1 MSTHEQI
8 TNNPTSAVRN
18 TGGRNGPQGLEEPM
32 SDEVLR
38 EMCDK
43 NYHQLLPL
51 IAEKMQKEKEQ
62 KDKLNAVKARLIYGE
77 ESGIKIRSREESHY
91 SESKTPTARTEPR
104 RRHGGRYS
112 RSPSPHASVFK
123 RLKKYR
129 SPSPRLRPRKEGGV
143 FNRLG
148 RKEPATSARPDS
160 RQRSPQAKRTEVE
173 ARRRQQKGTPSR
185 TTSQYSESEDSE
197 GGHWKSKSRRQRS
210 NTYEDDLSQPWTC
223 EERNPFTPRIRHF
236 SLPRTRMPSH
246 VKTYDGSGDPEDHL
260 KLFQSAAKTEGWA
273 MPTWCHMFNST
284 LTGNARVW
292 FDKLPKESIDSYE
305 DLRTAFR
312 ENYLQQTKHI
322 KDPVEIHH
330 IKQRDGE
337 STEDFMERY
346 KAEVLD
352 VEGAPEC
359 MRISGFMHGITH
371 PGLIKRLY
379 ERIPRSMDEMYR
391 MTTSFLQGEVAAL
404 SHGQRKAP
412 SSWKPSEGGGTNQIS
427 RKASKTN
434 KDRIFKAPP
443 PMVTPVEKRDPNKY
457 CEFHSDTGHST
468 DECMQLRKQID
479 EMIKAG
485 KLSQF
490 IKELKQ
496 NDKPK
501 APKKGEASGKDKPL
515 TILMIQ
521 PWERVA
527 KPRITQSFSP
537 ETAMSFPPLRE
548 EDGTEGPMIIEV
560 EMGGH
565 FVHRVYIDGGAS
577 SEVLYEHCFIKL
589 RKEIRDQMVPA
600 TTHLIGFSGET
611 IWPLG
616 QIALLVKIGDEVHS
630 TSAWMNFMV
639 IRSPSQHNAIIGRPG
654 IRKLRAVPSTAHG
667 MLKFPVEGGTVTLQS
682 SRVIPM
688 ECAMISGPSIQT
700 PAANQVLEEKINIAI
715 HPEYPEQTVAIGSTL
730 TEKGR
735 KGLCS
740 LLKQNLDIFAWKPA
754 DMTGVPRNIA
764 EHRLNIREGYSPVRQ
779 KKRGQAPE
787 RNKVIQEEVEKLVDA
802 GIMKEVHYHSWL
814 SNPVMVKKHDGTW
827 RMCVDFKDLN
837 NACPKDC
844 YPLPEIDWKV
854 ESLCGYSFKCFL
866 DAYKGYHQIKM
877 AKEDEE
883 KTAFITSQGI
893 FCYSKMPFGL
903 KNAGST
909 YQRLVDKAF
918 QKQIGRNLEVYVD
931 DLVIKSHTEEE
942 IIRDITETFKTLRQI
957 NMKLNPKKCTFGMQE
972 GMFLGYKV
980 STNGLRA
987 CPEKA
992 DAVLS
997 LPSPRCI
1004 KDVQKLNG
1012 KLASLNRFL
1021 SKSAE
1026 KSLPFF
1032 KTLKKC
1038 TKKSDFQWTPKA
1050 EEAFKQMKKLIAE
1063 LPTLTAPRENEEL
1076 IIYLAAAKEAIS
1088 AVLMTDREGRQIPIY
1103 FVSRTLRGPK
1113 VNYTPMEKLVLA
1125 LLSASERLKRYFQ
1138 AHTVVVITNQPIK
1151 QLLSSSEISGRMLK
1165 WKFELKGYDIQY
1177 RPRTAIKGQILAD
1190 FIVERPEEESSDELM
1205 AEPEV
1210 LPEPCTLFTDGSS
1223 CVDGSGAG
1231 LILTNPEGEEFTYAM
1246 RFRFEATNN
1255 EAEYEALIA
1264 GLRIAEQMGVKNL
1277 QANVDSRL
1285 AANQVNGSYIA
1296 KESGMVQ
1303 YLNKVKTLTKSFKE
1317 FSIKQ
1322 IPRSENKKADA
1333 LSKIASTSFAHLN
1346 KQVLVEELKEKSINK
1361 KEILDVVEK
1370 EGNTWMTPICE
1381 YLTKEILPEDKKKA
1395 IAIRRKAAG
1404 YYWPTMHMDARNLI
1418 RECNDRQIHRPVP
1431 KNPQQNLTPIM
1442 SPWPFYKWG
1451 IDIAGPFPEGPGK
1464 VKFLIVAIDYF
1475 TKWIEAKAV
1484 ATITGNQ
1491 VKKFVWDNIVCRFGL
1506 PGEII
1511 SDNGKQFRD
1520 NPFKDWCEKLC
1531 IRQCFASVKH
1541 PQANGLVERANR
1553 SLGEGIKARLDEK
1566 SKDWIEELP
1575 HVLWA
1580 HRTMIKSSN
1589 GETPFSLTYGTEAV
1603 IPAEIGMPTLRTAEI
1618 DQTKNNEALGINLDL
1633 IEERREQAAIQEA
1646 KSKKKME
1653 KYYNS
1658 RVRGTSFKPGDMVYR
1673 SNEASY
1679 AKDGGK
1685 LGPKWEGPY
1694 EVKESPGKGAY
1705 KLKDCKGNEMPRTWN
1720 ICNLKKCYIHEL

>member
-1 MSTHEQI
+1 MSTHEQQI
-8 TNNPTSAVRN
+8 TNNPTSTVRN
-18 TGGRNGPQGLEEPM
+18 IGGRNGPQGLEEPM

-38 EMCDK
+38 EM
-43 NYHQLLPL
+43 
-51 IAEKMQKEKEQ
+51 
-62 KDKLNAVKARLIYGE
+62 
-77 ESGIKIRSREESHY
+77 
-91 SESKTPTARTEPR
+91 
-104 RRHGGRYS
+104 
-112 RSPSPHASVFK
+112 
-123 RLKKYR
+123 LKKNR

-148 RKEPATSARPDS
+148 RKEPTTSARFDS

-173 ARRRQQKGTPSR
+173 AKRRQQKGTPSR

-210 NTYEDDLSQPWTC
+210 DTYEDDLSQPWTC

-359 MRISGFMHGITH
+359 MRISGFMYGITH
-371 PGLIKRLY
+371 PRLIKRLY

-404 SHGQRKAP
+404 SHGQRKAS
-412 SSWKPSEGGGTNQIS
+412 SSWKPSEGGNKPNFKKGFKNKHRPD
-427 RKASKTN
+427 RKPDRFSLLTKTA
-434 KDRIFKAPP
+434 KEIFALEKGKFKAPP

-457 CEFHSDTGHST
+457 CEFHSDMGHST
-468 DECMQLRKQID
+468 NECMQLRKQID
-479 EMIKAG
+479 EMIKAE

-501 APKKGEASGKDKPL
+501 APEKGEATGKDKPL

-527 KPRITQSFSP
+527 KPMITQSFSP
-537 ETAMSFPPLRE
+537 ETEISFPPLKE
-548 EDGTEGPMIIEV
+548 EDRTEDPMIIEV
-560 EMGGH
+560 EIGRL

-577 SEVLYEHCFIKL
+577 SEVFYEHCFIKL
-589 RKEIRDQMVPA
+589 RKEIRDQIVPA

-616 QIALLVKIGDEVHS
+616 QIALLVKIDDEMHS
-630 TSAWMNFMV
+630 TSAWMNFMI

-654 IRKLRAVPSTAHG
+654 IRKIRAVLSTAHG
-667 MLKFPVEGGTVTLQS
+667 MLKFPVEGGTVMLQS

-688 ECAMISGPSIQT
+688 ECAMISGPSIQST
-700 PAANQVLEEKINIAI
+700 VENQVLEEKINIAI

-730 TEKGR
+730 TEKGS
-735 KGLCS
+735 KELCS
-740 LLKQNLDIFAWKPA
+740 LLKQNLDIFSWKPA
-754 DMTGVPRNIA
+754 DTTGVPRNIA
-764 EHRLNIREGYSPVRQ
+764 EHRLNIWEGYSPVRQ
-779 KKRGQAPE
+779 KKRGQALE
-787 RNKVIQEEVEKLVDA
+787 RNK
-802 GIMKEVHYHSWL
+802 H
-814 SNPVMVKKHDGTW
+814 NGTW

-854 ESLCGYSFKCFL
+854 ESFCGYSFKCFL

-883 KTAFITSQGI
+883 KTTFITSQGI
-893 FCYSKMPFGL
+893 FCYFKMPFGL
-903 KNAGST
+903 KNVRST

-918 QKQIGRNLEVYVD
+918 QKQIGHKHEIEPKEMRLRNAG
-931 DLVIKSHTEEE
+931 
-942 IIRDITETFKTLRQI
+942 R
-957 NMKLNPKKCTFGMQE
+957 N
-972 GMFLGYKV
+972 
-980 STNGLRA
+980 
-987 CPEKA
+987 
-992 DAVLS
+992 VLS
-997 LPSPRCI
+997 KRSYQRGLDDGQRRQANTSIFC
-1004 KDVQKLNG
+1004 K
-1012 KLASLNRFL
+1012 
-1021 SKSAE
+1021 
-1026 KSLPFF
+1026 
-1032 KTLKKC
+1032 
-1038 TKKSDFQWTPKA
+1038 
-1050 EEAFKQMKKLIAE
+1050 
-1063 LPTLTAPRENEEL
+1063 PTL
-1076 IIYLAAAKEAIS
+1076 
-1088 AVLMTDREGRQIPIY
+1088 Q
-1103 FVSRTLRGPK
+1103 GPE

-1125 LLSASERLKRYFQ
+1125 LLGASKRLKRYFQ
-1138 AHTVVVITNQPIK
+1138 AHTVVVITNQPIN
-1151 QLLSSSEISGRMLK
+1151 QLLSSSEISGRILK
-1165 WKFELKGYDIQY
+1165 WKFELEGYDIQY
-1177 RPRTAIKGQILAD
+1177 RLRTAIKGQILVD
-1190 FIVERPEEESSDELM
+1190 FIMERPEEESPDELM

-1210 LPEPCTLFTDGSS
+1210 LPEPWTLFTNGSS
-1223 CVDGSGAG
+1223 CVMAPG
-1231 LILTNPEGEEFTYAM
+1231 
-1246 RFRFEATNN
+1246 
-1255 EAEYEALIA
+1255 
-1264 GLRIAEQMGVKNL
+1264 
-1277 QANVDSRL
+1277 
-1285 AANQVNGSYIA
+1285 
-1296 KESGMVQ
+1296 
-1303 YLNKVKTLTKSFKE
+1303 
-1317 FSIKQ
+1317 
-1322 IPRSENKKADA
+1322 
-1333 LSKIASTSFAHLN
+1333 
-1346 KQVLVEELKEKSINK
+1346 QVLVEELKEKSINE
-1361 KEILDVVEK
+1361 KEILDIVEE
-1370 EGNTWMTPICE
+1370 EGSTWMTPICE
-1381 YLTKEILPEDKKKA
+1381 YLTKEILLEDKKKA
-1395 IAIRRKAAG
+1395 RAVRQKAA
-1404 YYWPTMHMDARNLI
+1404 
-1418 RECNDRQIHRPVP
+1418 
-1431 KNPQQNLTPIM
+1431 
-1442 SPWPFYKWG
+1442 
-1451 IDIAGPFPEGPGK
+1451 
-1464 VKFLIVAIDYF
+1464 
-1475 TKWIEAKAV
+1475 
-1484 ATITGNQ
+1484 
-1491 VKKFVWDNIVCRFGL
+1491 RFGL

-1511 SDNGKQFRD
+1511 SDNGKQFCD

-1531 IRQCFASVKH
+1531 IRQCFTSVKH

-1553 SLGEGIKARLDEK
+1553 GLGEGIKARLDEK

-1580 HRTMIKSSN
+1580 YRTMIKSSN

-1603 IPAEIGMPTLRTAEI
+1603 IPAEIGMPTLWTAEI
-1618 DQTKNNEALGINLDL
+1618 NQTKNNEALGINLDL
-1633 IEERREQAAIQEA
+1633 IEERRELSAIQEA

-1658 RVRGTSFKPGDMVYR
+1658 RVRGTSFKPGEMVYR
-1673 SNEASY
+1673 SNEASH
-1679 AKDGGK
+1679 AKDEGK
-1685 LGPKWEGPY
+1685 LEPKWEGPY
-1694 EVKESPGKGAY
+1694 EVKESLRKGAY